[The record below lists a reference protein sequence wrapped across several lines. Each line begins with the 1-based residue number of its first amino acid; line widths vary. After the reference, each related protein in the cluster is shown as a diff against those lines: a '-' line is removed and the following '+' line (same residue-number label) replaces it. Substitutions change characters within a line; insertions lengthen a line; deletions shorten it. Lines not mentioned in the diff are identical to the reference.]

1 VRPDASL
8 AASDGRAGVA
18 DLARRSTFDAT
29 VWWANSIVPGPRGTA
44 TYLSFGIVLVA
55 AVVLVLVTRGRLSY
69 QPRPVVRPAEVAQRA
84 ATATGPAPSPNRTVK
99 G

>member
-1 VRPDASL
+1 
-8 AASDGRAGVA
+8 
-18 DLARRSTFDAT
+18 
-29 VWWANSIVPGPRGTA
+29 
-44 TYLSFGIVLVA
+44 
-55 AVVLVLVTRGRLSY
+55 VVLVLVTRGRLSY